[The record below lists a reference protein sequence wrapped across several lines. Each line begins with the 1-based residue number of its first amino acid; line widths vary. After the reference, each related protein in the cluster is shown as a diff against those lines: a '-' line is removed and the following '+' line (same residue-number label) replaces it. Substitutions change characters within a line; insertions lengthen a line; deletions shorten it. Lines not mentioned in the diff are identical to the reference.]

1 LNKEKTFNLIVSL
14 ASLILH
20 YIFLLELFNKMEN
33 LQRVYTGYQYLLI
46 TLLFIISS
54 LFIVFTHYKIM
65 RRIIDGK

>member
-1 LNKEKTFNLIVSL
+1 MNKEKTFNLIVSL